1 MSAGDVASHEAKRI
15 NTSLTPDWDGGR
27 GWEDVRAYRLT
38 RLADALRHHQL
49 DAVLYTKLDAIR
61 YVSSFRPIYSMW
73 FHGTRYAVLLT
84 GGGSLSFFVA
94 SGDMARVTG
103 TMPWITDPIP
113 FPFVFADGVPLIA
126 DAVRRL
132 VPRGRIGVDLLPLGA
147 LRALETVLPDV
158 TFVDGQPAIEDAR
171 RIKHPMEVAMLRAAA
186 QVVDLGMQAAIAA
199 VRPGATEIEVSTAA
213 ASAMM
218 LAGSEDIPYYP
229 LVASGEHGWLGYRF
243 PTSKPIRP
251 GEMVRIDCGAAIVNG
266 YNGDIARIAFPTPAT
281 DEQRRVYRAVYDMLQ
296 AGLDRLRPGVL
307 TTDVVEAAADA
318 ARRHGYA
325 ERTYFG
331 ILGHGLGT
339 DLHEAPTI
347 GEKVTGGR
355 APERLEAGMVV
366 GLEPGVLLPGVG
378 GGHLEDVA
386 LVTDGAPEIL
396 TKTPFLSE
404 YL

>member
-1 MSAGDVASHEAKRI
+1 MSAGDTAPRDAMR
-15 NTSLTPDWDGGR
+15 TSVTPDWDGGR
-27 GWEDVRAYRLT
+27 GWENVRAYRLT
-38 RLADALRHHQL
+38 RLADALRRQHL

-61 YVSSFRPIYSMW
+61 YVTSFRPIYSMW

-84 GGGSLSFFVA
+84 AEGHLRFFVA
-94 SGDMARVTG
+94 SGDMARVTR
-103 TMPWITDPIP
+103 TMPWIADPVP

-126 DAVRRL
+126 DAVRHL

-147 LRALETVLPDV
+147 LRVLEKTLPEV
-158 TFVDGQPAIEDAR
+158 TFVDGQEVLEDAR
-171 RIKHPMEVAMLRAAA
+171 RIKHPVEVAMLRAAA

-213 ASAMM
+213 SSAMM

-266 YNGDIARIAFPTPAT
+266 YNGDIARIAFPTPPT
-281 DEQRRVYRAVYDMLQ
+281 DEQRRIYRAVYEMLQ
-296 AGLDRLRPGVL
+296 AGLEQLRQGVS
-307 TTDVVEAAADA
+307 TTDVVDAVADVA
-318 ARRHGYA
+318 HRWGYA
-325 ERTYFG
+325 EHTYFG

-355 APERLEAGMVV
+355 PPERLETGMVV
-366 GLEPGVLLPGVG
+366 ALEPGVLMPGVG

-386 LVTDGAPEIL
+386 LVTDDAPEIL
-396 TKTPFLSE
+396 TRTPFLTE
-404 YL
+404 CL

>member
-1 MSAGDVASHEAKRI
+1 MTITA
-15 NTSLTPDWDGGR
+15 DWEQGI
-27 GWEDVRAYRLT
+27 GWEGLRAYRLQ
-38 RLADALRHHQL
+38 RLSEALRRHRL

-61 YVSSFRPIYSMW
+61 YVTSFRPIYSMW
-73 FHGTRYAVLLT
+73 FHGTRYAALLT
-84 GGGSLSFFVA
+84 AAGHLTFFVA
-94 SGDMARVTG
+94 SGDMARASG
-103 TMPWITDPIP
+103 TMPWITDAVP

-132 VPRGRIGVDLLPLGA
+132 GVRGRIGVDLLPVGA
-147 LRALETVLPDV
+147 LRALERALPDV
-158 TFVDGQPAIEDAR
+158 EFVDGQEIIEDAR
-171 RIKHPMEVAMLRAAA
+171 RIKHPDEIQMLRAAA
-186 QVVDLGMQAAIAA
+186 EVADLGMQAAIEA

-243 PTSKPIRP
+243 PTTKRIRP
-251 GEMVRIDCGAAIVNG
+251 GEMVRIDCGAAIING
-266 YNGDIARIAFPTPAT
+266 YNGDIARIAFAGAPGE
-281 DEQRRVYRAVYDMLQ
+281 EQRRIYRAVYEMLQ
-296 AGLDRLRPGVL
+296 AGLDRLRPGVPS
-307 TTDVVEAAADA
+307 TDVVEAASEV
-318 ARRHGYA
+318 ARRWGYA
-325 ERTYFG
+325 EHTYFG

-355 APERLEAGMVV
+355 KAERLEPGMVV
-366 GLEPGVLLPGVG
+366 ALEPGVLLPGVG

-386 LVTDGAPEIL
+386 LITDGAPEIL
-396 TKTPFLSE
+396 TRTPFLTQ